1 MKKGIHPEYKMS
13 TVHCACGNTFETRA
27 TVDKINVEICSNCHP
42 YFTGKQNL
50 VDTAGRIEKYMEKY
64 NKFLRNITE
73 LIEKGLFTSRDLKKE
88 VENALKFKV
97 ENIANRL
104 NLVTREEFEVQKKR
118 IEKLQKNLIKLK
130 TKKGNSRINKK
141 IRKVKKL

>member
-1 MKKGIHPEYKMS
+1 
-13 TVHCACGNTFETRA
+13 
-27 TVDKINVEICSNCHP
+27 
-42 YFTGKQNL
+42 
-50 VDTAGRIEKYMEKY
+50 MEKY

-130 TKKGNSRINKK
+130 TQKGKRRINKK

>member
-1 MKKGIHPEYKMS
+1 
-13 TVHCACGNTFETRA
+13 
-27 TVDKINVEICSNCHP
+27 
-42 YFTGKQNL
+42 
-50 VDTAGRIEKYMEKY
+50 MEKY

-73 LIEKGLFTSRDLKKE
+73 LIEKGLFTSRDFKKE
-88 VENALKFKV
+88 LEDAVKFKV

-130 TKKGNSRINKK
+130 TKKGNVRINKK
-141 IRKVKKL
+141 TRKVKKF

>member
-1 MKKGIHPEYKMS
+1 
-13 TVHCACGNTFETRA
+13 
-27 TVDKINVEICSNCHP
+27 
-42 YFTGKQNL
+42 
-50 VDTAGRIEKYMEKY
+50 MEKY

-73 LIEKGLFTSRDLKKE
+73 LIEKGLFTSKDLKKE
-88 VENALKFKV
+88 VENVIKFKM

-104 NLVTREEFEVQKKR
+104 NLVSREEFEVQKKR
-118 IEKLQKNLIKLK
+118 IEKLQKDLIKLK

>member
-1 MKKGIHPEYKMS
+1 
-13 TVHCACGNTFETRA
+13 
-27 TVDKINVEICSNCHP
+27 
-42 YFTGKQNL
+42 
-50 VDTAGRIEKYMEKY
+50 MEKY

-130 TKKGNSRINKK
+130 AKKGNSKINKK

>member
-1 MKKGIHPEYKMS
+1 
-13 TVHCACGNTFETRA
+13 
-27 TVDKINVEICSNCHP
+27 
-42 YFTGKQNL
+42 
-50 VDTAGRIEKYMEKY
+50 MEKY

-104 NLVTREEFEVQKKR
+104 NLVSREEFEVQKKR
-118 IEKLQKNLIKLK
+118 IEKLQKDLIKLN
-130 TKKGNSRINKK
+130 TQKGKSRINKK
-141 IRKVKKL
+141 ISKVKKL